1 MDQIT
6 KTYVKELRNNHSTP
20 EETIIL
26 IEKIR
31 QGDESARETLI
42 HNHLLLVFKIARQYL
57 NMGVPLGDL
66 ISEGNIGLITAIEKF
81 DPSKGSFSSYAQY
94 WIKQGIIRNCMHKKR
109 LVRLPENISELM
121 RTDRWNGINY
131 REISIDT
138 PNDEGDSMAD
148 DIADSS
154 EFSTFVK
161 EEDLILKNKAER
173 ILSFLHSRDAEIVKA
188 CYGID
193 RDEPLEIVEVAELF
207 NLSTTRINQILRNS
221 IKKMRIEY
229 NSLPEAN
236 TKEVE
241 IISAKYGT
249 EDKNIDVTDKVVD
262 LYLAKENIKSC
273 NKLGGD
279 PCPGVVKFLT
289 VQYIYGEAILEKVF
303 SEGSVI
309 KF

>member
-1 MDQIT
+1 
-6 KTYVKELRNNHSTP
+6 LRRHSFPT
-20 EETIIL
+20 
-26 IEKIR
+26 R
-31 QGDESARETLI
+31 R
-42 HNHLLLVFKIARQYL
+42 
-57 NMGVPLGDL
+57 
-66 ISEGNIGLITAIEKF
+66 
-81 DPSKGSFSSYAQY
+81 SS
-94 WIKQGIIRNCMHKKR
+94 
-109 LVRLPENISELM
+109 
-121 RTDRWNGINY
+121 
-131 REISIDT
+131 
-138 PNDEGDSMAD
+138 
-148 DIADSS
+148 
-154 EFSTFVK
+154 
-161 EEDLILKNKAER
+161 DLILKNKAER

-193 RDEPLEIVEVAELF
+193 RDEPLEILEVAELF

-249 EDKNIDVTDKVVD
+249 EDKNVDVTDKVVD
-262 LYLAKENIKSC
+262 LYLAKENVKSC

-289 VQYIYGEAILEKVF
+289 VQYIYGEALLEKVF
-303 SEGSVI
+303 SEGSVV

>member
-6 KTYVKELRNNHSTP
+6 KTYVKELRNNNSTQ
-20 EETIIL
+20 EETLNL
-26 IEKIR
+26 IQKSR
-31 QGDESARETLI
+31 QGDEAARETLI
-42 HNHLLLVFKIARQYL
+42 HNYLLLVVKVARQYL

-81 DPSKGSFSSYAQY
+81 DPAKGIFSSYAQY
-94 WIKQGIIRNCMHKKR
+94 WIKQAIIRNCIHKRR

-131 REISIDT
+131 REFSIDT
-138 PNDEGDSMAD
+138 PNEEGDSMAE

-161 EEDLILKNKAER
+161 EEDAILKNKAER
-173 ILSFLHSRDAEIVKA
+173 ILSFLHTRDAEIVKA

-193 RDEPLEIVEVAELF
+193 REEPLEIVEVAELF

-229 NSLPEAN
+229 NSLPEAK

-279 PCPGVVKFLT
+279 PCPGLVKALT
-289 VQYIYGEAILEKVF
+289 VQYIYGESILVKVF
-303 SEGSVI
+303 SEGSVV